1 MFQEDY
7 SVISIEDF
15 LIKKFPNSVKDG
27 DTFASFTSAK
37 EEYNALRNGIGLRIH
52 SDLVLIQM
60 TGKDVLDF
68 LHRVSTNAVKDLKP
82 FEKRNTL
89 FLNEKGRFIDRTTL
103 INFENDFLLIGNAD
117 KEKRLFRWIN
127 KYIIM
132 EEIQTKDVSEKFALV
147 EFIGSQAES
156 FLTLLL
162 GKEINSFDF
171 TTVRRFDIDGFTFYF
186 FVNQENNGIKIF
198 KALVDKE
205 KCVDFVEYLFSIK
218 SVFDL
223 NVIGNYAFD
232 AFRIE
237 NEIPVYPNEINDGTN
252 PHETNLINEV
262 SFKKGCYIGQEV
274 IARLDTYDKVQRKL
288 LKVILGSH
296 VSSDE
301 SLMVL
306 DESGNHA
313 GEITSLSN
321 SKLLQEQTGLVLV
334 RRKALENSS
343 RLFIEAGGMKINL
356 TVPEFS
362 DIK

>member
-1 MFQEDY
+1 
-7 SVISIEDF
+7 
-15 LIKKFPNSVKDG
+15 
-27 DTFASFTSAK
+27 
-37 EEYNALRNGIGLRIH
+37 
-52 SDLVLIQM
+52 
-60 TGKDVLDF
+60 
-68 LHRVSTNAVKDLKP
+68 
-82 FEKRNTL
+82 KRNTL

-117 KEKRLFRWIN
+117 KEKRLLRWIN

-132 EEIQTKDVSEKFALV
+132 EEIQTKDVSEKFVLV

-171 TTVRRFDIDGFTFYF
+171 TTVRRFDIDGFTFHF
-186 FVNQENNGIKIF
+186 FVNQENNGMKIF
-198 KALVDKE
+198 KALINKE

-223 NVIGNYAFD
+223 QVIGNYAFD
-232 AFRIE
+232 TFRIE
-237 NEIPVYPNEINDGTN
+237 NAIPVYPNEINDSTN

-288 LKVILGSH
+288 LKVNFGTHIGSK
-296 VSSDE
+296 E
-301 SLMVL
+301 MLMVF
-306 DESGNHA
+306 DEDGNQV

-321 SKLLQEQTGLVLV
+321 SELLQEQIGLILV
-334 RRKALENSS
+334 RRKALENSNS
-343 RLFIEAGGMKINL
+343 FFVENGKTKINID
-356 TVPEFS
+356 VSESS
-362 DIK
+362 DRK